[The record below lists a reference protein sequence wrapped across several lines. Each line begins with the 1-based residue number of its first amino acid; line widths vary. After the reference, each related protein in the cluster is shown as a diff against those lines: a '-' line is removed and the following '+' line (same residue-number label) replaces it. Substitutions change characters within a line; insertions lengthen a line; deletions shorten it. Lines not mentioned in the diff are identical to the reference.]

1 MPTASAASKDIRVKR
16 EKTASPASREI
27 WVSRATGES
36 SDQQDPEEKMVQRGR
51 RVAQV
56 SQEMLVL
63 LAQVARR
70 VNLEFPDCQ
79 DTQED
84 KDQRDRKV
92 SKVSPAPMGRKELG
106 EQQESLAHA
115 DREDQRGLEERE
127 DREGRREKLDQR
139 VTQETTARRDL
150 PVRGVCQGLRDQQV
164 SQDQRALLD
173 LQGKTDCP
181 GILDREERLDSKARL
196 APLALQVWLDLRD
209 QQVRLDQW
217 EIVVILDPQAHPVSR
232 VYPELQGKKEPRVT
246 PVLLA
251 QLVRMALLGQEVSPE
266 REACLALW
274 GLTA

>member
-1 MPTASAASKDIRVKR
+1 MVFAVLKDTRVKR

-27 WVSRATGES
+27 WESRATGES
-36 SDQQDPEEKMVQRGR
+36 LDQQDPGEKMVLRDQ

-63 LAQVARR
+63 SAQVVRR
-70 VNLEFPDCQ
+70 VNLEFLDCQ

-84 KDQRDRKV
+84 KDQRDLKV
-92 SKVSPAPMGRKELG
+92 SKVSLAPMERKELG

-115 DREDQRGLEERE
+115 DRGDRRDLEERE
-127 DREGRREKLDQR
+127 DQEDQQEKLDPR
-139 VTQETTARRDL
+139 VTQEMTAHQDL

-173 LQGKTDCP
+173 LQEKTDCLD
-181 GILDREERLDSKARL
+181 ILDREERPDSKARL
-196 APLALQVWLDLRD
+196 ALPAPQAWLDHRD

-217 EIVVILDPQAHPVSR
+217 EIGVILDPQAHLVSR
-232 VYPELQGKKEPRVT
+232 VYLELQGKKEPRVT

-251 QLVRMALLGQEVSPE
+251 QQVRMALLGQEVSLE
-266 REACLALW
+266 REVCLALW

>member
-1 MPTASAASKDIRVKR
+1 MKR
-16 EKTASPASREI
+16 EKTASPASRET

-36 SDQQDPEEKMVQRGR
+36 SDQRDPEEKMAPRGQ

-56 SQEMLVL
+56 SQETLVL
-63 LAQVARR
+63 LAQVVRR

-84 KDQRDRKV
+84 KDQRDLKV
-92 SKVSPAPMGRKELG
+92 SKVSLAPTERKELG

-127 DREGRREKLDQR
+127 DREDRQEKTDQR
-139 VTQETTARRDL
+139 VTQEMTAHQDL
-150 PVRGVCQGLRDQQV
+150 PVRGVYQGLRDQQV

-173 LQGKTDCP
+173 LQGKTDCLD
-181 GILDREERLDSKARL
+181 ILDREERLDSKARL
-196 APLALQVWLDLRD
+196 ALLALQAWLDLRD

-217 EIVVILDPQAHPVSR
+217 EIAVIPDPQAHLVSR
-232 VYPELQGKKEPRVT
+232 VYLELQGKKEPRVT
-246 PVLLA
+246 SVLLV
-251 QLVRMALLGQEVSPE
+251 QQVRMALLGQEVSPE
-266 REACLALW
+266 REVCLVPW